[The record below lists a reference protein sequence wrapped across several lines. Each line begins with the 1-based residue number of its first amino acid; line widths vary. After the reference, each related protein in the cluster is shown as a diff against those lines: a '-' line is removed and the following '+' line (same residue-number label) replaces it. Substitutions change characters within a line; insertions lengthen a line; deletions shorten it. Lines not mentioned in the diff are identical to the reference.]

1 MNDWNEGEHA
11 PNIRKEVEKAW
22 SKLSKAA
29 KQKNA
34 KSEWISKNVG
44 ARKLVCMEDGGAPQ
58 EQIARESVGAGGQE
72 KQERAQKKRAEMQKE
87 RKEPEEPAAEAT
99 TDTVRKTQVWLLGF
113 EIVRVRSMRMSA

>member
-1 MNDWNEGEHA
+1 MDQQECGSSKAGEH
-11 PNIRKEVEKAW
+11 
-22 SKLSKAA
+22 
-29 KQKNA
+29 
-34 KSEWISKNVG
+34 
-44 ARKLVCMEDGGAPQ
+44 GGAPQ

-87 RKEPEEPAAEAT
+87 QKQPEGPAAEAT